1 MLQYGLAVAELAA
14 AATRLGNAPLA
25 LSACRLACELSAA
38 APPWRLAQL
47 WQLLPPGALLQLG
60 GLLVAGLGRAR
71 KGNSTSSAA
80 TRGAYPLADIGD
92 GAALWLQAVTA
103 SQPPPRPMRADDA
116 GGLALARALAGALH
130 GEGSGGTAAAAAT
143 PDDED
148 EQQRLAKAAL
158 GVAVRLSRSPPAVA
172 VGGSGGA
179 AEPLGEASARP
190 GLAPAQACLLWL
202 ASLAAEGHS
211 LAATAGGTGADG
223 PVALFVHSARHARQ
237 PPERAALF
245 AAYAQCE
252 TAPAAAAA
260 DRALRGIGAGST
272 VEASAWH
279 ERRPRAP
286 VLRLAC
292 MTPQKQGPLQ

>member
-1 MLQYGLAVAELAA
+1 MIVVQWADTIATCTARASWLRNDGGCSSGGRGAEGRGADPSPVHVASGRRRVCLRRRDDGSAVLQYGLAVAELAA

-116 GGLALARALAGALH
+116 GGLALARALAGAL
-130 GEGSGGTAAAAAT
+130 
-143 PDDED
+143 
-148 EQQRLAKAAL
+148 Q
-158 GVAVRLSRSPPAVA
+158 
-172 VGGSGGA
+172 
-179 AEPLGEASARP
+179 
-190 GLAPAQACLLWL
+190 
-202 ASLAAEGHS
+202 
-211 LAATAGGTGADG
+211 
-223 PVALFVHSARHARQ
+223 
-237 PPERAALF
+237 
-245 AAYAQCE
+245 
-252 TAPAAAAA
+252 
-260 DRALRGIGAGST
+260 DRKS
-272 VEASAWH
+272 V
-279 ERRPRAP
+279 
-286 VLRLAC
+286 V
-292 MTPQKQGPLQ
+292 